1 MKNLSIR
8 IKLIILVMGVM
19 LLSIFS
25 AAWLEYIRVVSSSK
39 EQMVEHSTITANLLG
54 DLSLTYMLFDDKIG
68 ASEELKKFRNFKNVI
83 YGAIYDKSGNIFAS
97 YKSKASSLAVPAVI
111 SHNSK
116 TIIEEGD
123 VWTTQIPIVE
133 KGDLLAYIQVA
144 YSTEKLKKIRD
155 EFIYSVLKII
165 LIISVIAFLLTVK
178 LQEFIYVP
186 IVKLRDSMKDIAI
199 SGRYDINLKKYA
211 NDELG
216 SLYDGFNVM
225 MRQLFMRKNELL
237 DLNKTLENRV
247 HTRTKELQIS
257 LDTLQSTQTKM
268 IEAEKMAALGG
279 LVAGVAHEINTP
291 IGLSVTGITHLKD
304 MTDNLKKLYDKHDM
318 SQDDFEDYLSTSVE
332 LNQSIYINLRRAA
345 ELVQSFKKI
354 AVDQSIEGMYTFELR
369 ERIEHVIISFR
380 SKFKQTNISINLDC
394 DKSLKIFSDPGA
406 IAQIFTNLLTNS
418 LIHGFSKKDFG
429 RIDIKVYSD
438 NNNIHIIYKDNGKG
452 IEESTLPKIFNPF
465 FTTNREAGGTGL
477 GLHIIY
483 NIVST
488 QLGGTI
494 QAKSILNN
502 GVEFEIVLK
511 QERDI

>member
-8 IKLIILVMGVM
+8 TKLIVLVMGVM
-19 LLSIFS
+19 LLSLFS
-25 AAWLEYIRVVSSSK
+25 ATWLEYIRVVSSSK
-39 EQMVEHSTITANLLG
+39 EQMVDRSKITANLLG
-54 DLSLTYMLFDDKIG
+54 DLSLAYMLFDDKIG
-68 ASEELKKFRNFKNVI
+68 AKEELKKFDNFKNVI
-83 YGAIYDKSGNIFAS
+83 YGGIYDKNGKIFAS
-97 YKSKASSLAVPAVI
+97 YNSKDNTLEVPKII

-116 TIIEEGD
+116 EIVEDGDIWITQMPII
-123 VWTTQIPIVE
+123 E

-144 YSTEKLKKIRD
+144 YSTEKLKQIRD

-165 LIISVIAFLLTVK
+165 LIISAIALLLTIK
-178 LQEFIYVP
+178 LQEFIYAP
-186 IVKLRDSMKDIAI
+186 IVKLRDSMKDITL

-216 SLYDGFNVM
+216 SLYDGFNAM

-247 HTRTKELQIS
+247 DTRTKELQIS
-257 LDTLQSTQTKM
+257 LETLQNTQAKM

-304 MTDNLKKLYDKHDM
+304 MTDGLKKLYNANDM
-318 SQDDFEDYLSTSVE
+318 SQADFEGYLHTSVE
-332 LNQSIYINLRRAA
+332 LNQSIYINLKRAA
-345 ELVQSFKKI
+345 ELVQSFKKV
-354 AVDQSIEGMYTFELR
+354 AVDQSIEGMYRFELK

-394 DKSLKIFSDPGA
+394 DKNLEIFSDPGA

-418 LIHGFSKKDFG
+418 LLHGFDKKDFG
-429 RIDIKVYSD
+429 KIDIKVYSD
-438 NNNIHIIYKDNGKG
+438 GQNIHIIYKDNGKG
-452 IEESTLPKIFNPF
+452 IEESVLPKIFNPF
-465 FTTNREAGGTGL
+465 FTTNRELGGTGL

-483 NIVST
+483 NIVNS

-494 QAKSILNN
+494 QAKSVFGE
-502 GVEFEIVLK
+502 GVEFEIILK
-511 QERDI
+511 QERDV